1 MAVRLMPCPLWH
13 TFNAGGG
20 SPDVCSNSRGNDG
33 PPPSAGLHLLGSSER
48 VLLVPQQAA
57 LHAQQCNECD
67 CAALRR
73 VSTGHRPHLQL
84 QKVASKFV

>member
-1 MAVRLMPCPLWH
+1 MSAPTAEEMMGRRLQQVCTCW
-13 TFNAGGG
+13 GG
-20 SPDVCSNSRGNDG
+20 
-33 PPPSAGLHLLGSSER
+33 SER

-84 QKVASKFV
+84 QKVASKFA